1 VSIFQQLQQA
11 LDSDD
16 AFAAVADA
24 IPQLVWTSAADGTID
39 YFNRRWI
46 GYTGVTLSELR
57 DRGPV
62 PEIVHPDE
70 LDETWFRWNAS
81 ISDRVP
87 FEIEHRLRGADG
99 NYRWFLTRAEPL
111 RNADG
116 QVVRWVG
123 TATEVDEQRRLRDSL
138 AFIVETSNIFL
149 SSLDERA
156 ICHALADIT
165 VGNFADWCFVWLI
178 ETGSVRTAA
187 IAHKDVALLRCVERL
202 RLRDLPFAGA
212 ALSRVLSEGS
222 PLLVE
227 RIVPERFAQ
236 DACEPSHAQLLQTLR
251 LHSAMVVPMVTPSGT
266 ILGALGV
273 ASAESGHE
281 FNSGDLD
288 VAGAVAART
297 AAAIENVRI
306 LASERTTSQRLRF
319 TSRVNEMLLDSRD
332 VWSTMKAV
340 ATAIAEDLADACA
353 VIKLEG
359 DAIRVEAAAARNPVA
374 AAAMAALEGQ
384 RPLRPEV
391 ERRLARRLR
400 EHGSV
405 VHDPDSPQRMKLRTW
420 PYLADHIDALRV
432 RSTVIVPLHSADA
445 TYGAL
450 TVMFSEHSYEPLRDL
465 PAIEDVAARASVAV
479 ERTETFERERNIAS
493 TLQKASLPTI
503 IPKSKGLQFDAV
515 YLPAGQQAEVGGD
528 WYDAIELDDGSVV
541 ISVGDVTGRGIQAA
555 AIMSKVRHAMGMVPL
570 HEVDPAK
577 ILDSAE
583 WFLRKRYPEAIV
595 TAFVAIVNPE
605 RTSMQFAN
613 AGHLPPFLRRH
624 GQLLALEDAGLP
636 LGLRYME
643 TGAQSRSI
651 ELHEGDLL
659 VLFTDGLVEWN
670 RNWDEGE
677 RALERVLSS
686 HAVVATGAPA
696 KLIARSCLPARP
708 YDDVAILAVR
718 VGRAPVWSFTAD
730 DARAAVDARRSFV
743 AFLRR
748 SPGDAQMVARAE
760 VVFGELLGNVV
771 RHAPGPVEI
780 QLYRNDGTWKL
791 HVIDSGDDFDASGTL
806 PSDILSELGRGLYIV
821 QQLAKRVRVEH
832 VANCGN
838 HITVEL

>member
-24 IPQLVWTSAADGTID
+24 MPQLVWTSAPDGTID

-46 GYTGVTLSELR
+46 GYTGVTLSDLL

-62 PEIVHPDE
+62 PEIVHPDD

-81 ISDRVP
+81 ISDQVP
-87 FEIEHRLRGADG
+87 FEVEHRLRGVDR

-111 RNADG
+111 RNAGG

-123 TATEVDEQRRLRDSL
+123 TATDVDEQRRLRDSL
-138 AFIVETSNIFL
+138 AFIVETGNIFL
-149 SSLDERA
+149 PSLDERA
-156 ICHALADIT
+156 ICRALADFTI
-165 VGNFADWCFVWLI
+165 GSFADWCFVWLI
-178 ETGSVRTAA
+178 ETGGVRTAA
-187 IAHKDVALLRCVERL
+187 IAHKDVALLRYVERL

-212 ALSRVLSEGS
+212 ALSRVLSGG
-222 PLLVE
+222 PALLVE
-227 RIVPERFAQ
+227 RIVAERLGPG
-236 DACEPSHAQLLQTLR
+236 DGDPSHEQLLQTLR
-251 LHSAMVVPMVTPSGT
+251 LHSAIVVPIVTPSGA

-273 ASAESGHE
+273 ASAESGRE
-281 FNSGDLD
+281 FTRSDLD
-288 VAGAVAART
+288 VAGTVAART
-297 AAAIENVRI
+297 AVAIENVRI
-306 LASERTTSQRLRF
+306 LAGERTTSQRLRF
-319 TSRVNEMLLDSRD
+319 AGRVNELLLDSRD
-332 VWSTMKAV
+332 VWSSLKAV

-359 DAIRVEAAAARNPVA
+359 DAIRVEAAAARNPIA

-391 ERRLARRLR
+391 ERRLAHRLR
-400 EHGSV
+400 DRGSV

-420 PYLADHIDALRV
+420 PYLAEHIDALRV

-450 TVMFSEHSYEPLRDL
+450 TVMFSEHSYEPMRAL

-479 ERTETFERERNIAS
+479 ERAETFERERNIAS

-577 ILDSAE
+577 ILDAAE

-605 RTSMQFAN
+605 RTSMRFAN
-613 AGHLPPFLRRH
+613 AGHLPPFLRRN
-624 GQLLALEDAGLP
+624 GRLVPLEEAGLP
-636 LGLRYME
+636 LGLRYLE

-651 ELHEGDLL
+651 ELHEADLL

-708 YDDVAILAVR
+708 YDDVAILTVR
-718 VGRAPVWSFTAD
+718 VGHAPVWSFNAD
-730 DARAAVDARRSFV
+730 DARAAVDARGSFV

-748 SPGDAQMVARAE
+748 SPCDAQTIARAE
-760 VVFGELLGNVV
+760 IVFGELLGNVV

-780 QLYRNDGTWKL
+780 QVYCNDGTWKL
-791 HVIDSGDDFDASGTL
+791 HVIDSGENFDASAAL
-806 PSDILSELGRGLYIV
+806 PSDVLSELGRGLYIV
-821 QQLAKRVRVEH
+821 QQLAKRVYVEH

-838 HITVEL
+838 HITAEL

>member
-11 LDSDD
+11 LESDD
-16 AFAAVADA
+16 PFAAVADA
-24 IPQLVWTSAADGTID
+24 MPQLVWTSAADGTID

-46 GYTGVTLSELR
+46 GYTGVSLPELL

-62 PEIVHPDE
+62 PQIVHPDE
-70 LDETWFRWNAS
+70 LDETWLRWNTS

-87 FEIEHRLRGADG
+87 FEIEHRLRGVDG
-99 NYRWFLTRAEPL
+99 SYRWFLTRAEPL

-123 TATEVDEQRRLRDSL
+123 TATDVDEQRRLRDSL
-138 AFIVETSNIFL
+138 AFIVATGNILL

-156 ICHALADIT
+156 ICHALADVTI
-165 VGNFADWCFVWLI
+165 GNFADWCFVWLL
-178 ETGSVRTAA
+178 ETGGVRTAA
-187 IAHKDVALLRCVERL
+187 IAHKDVALLRYVEGL

-212 ALSRVLSEGS
+212 ALSQVLADGS

-227 RIVPERFAQ
+227 RILPQPFAQ
-236 DACEPSHAQLLQTLR
+236 DADPAHAQLLQTLR
-251 LHSAMVVPMVTPSGT
+251 LQSALIVPIVTPSGA

-273 ASAESGHE
+273 ASAESGRA
-281 FNSGDLD
+281 FSCSDLD

-297 AAAIENVRI
+297 AVAIEHVRI
-306 LASERTTSQRLRF
+306 LAGERTTSQRLRF
-319 TSRVNEMLLDSRD
+319 TGRVNELLLDSRD
-332 VWSTMKAV
+332 VWSTMQTV

-359 DAIRVEAAAARNPVA
+359 DAIRVEAAAAREPVA
-374 AAAMAALEGQ
+374 AVAMAALEGQ

-391 ERRLARRLR
+391 ERRLAHRLR
-400 EHGSV
+400 ERGSV

-420 PYLADHIDALRV
+420 PYLADHIAALRV
-432 RSTVIVPLHSADA
+432 RATVIVPLHSSDA

-450 TVMFSEHSYEPLRDL
+450 AVMFSDHSYEPLRDL

-479 ERTETFERERNIAS
+479 ERAETFERERNIAS
-493 TLQKASLPTI
+493 TLQQASLPTI

-577 ILDSAE
+577 ILDAAE

-613 AGHLPPFLRRH
+613 AGHPPPFLRRR
-624 GQLLALEDAGLP
+624 GELIALEEAGLP
-636 LGLRYME
+636 LGLRYLE
-643 TGAQSRSI
+643 ARSKSRAI
-651 ELHEGDLL
+651 ELRDADLL

-686 HAVVATGAPA
+686 RAVVATGAPA
-696 KLIARSCLPARP
+696 TFIARSCLPARP

-718 VGRAPVWSFTAD
+718 VGHAPVWSFTAD
-730 DARAAVDARRSFV
+730 DARAAVDARGSFV

-748 SPGDAQMVARAE
+748 SRCDAEMVERAE

-780 QLYRNDGTWKL
+780 QLYCNDGPWKL
-791 HVIDSGDDFDASGTL
+791 HVIDSGDDFAATATL
-806 PSDILSELGRGLYIV
+806 PTDIMSELGRGLYIV
-821 QQLAKRVRVEH
+821 QQLAKRVYVEH
-832 VANCGN
+832 IANCGN

>member
-1 VSIFQQLQQA
+1 MSIFQQLQHA

-24 IPQLVWTSAADGTID
+24 MPQLVWTSDADGTID

-46 GYTGVTLSELR
+46 GYTGVTLSELP

-81 ISDRVP
+81 ISERVP

-123 TATEVDEQRRLRDSL
+123 TATEVDQQRRLRDSL
-138 AFIVETSNIFL
+138 TLIVETSNIFL

-156 ICHALADIT
+156 ICHALADVAI
-165 VGNFADWCFVWLI
+165 GNFADWCFVWLI
-178 ETGSVRTAA
+178 ETGGVRTAA

-202 RLRDLPFAGA
+202 RLRDLAGA
-212 ALSRVLSEGS
+212 ALSRVLAEGS

-227 RIVPERFAQ
+227 RIVPERFAR
-236 DACEPSHAQLLQTLR
+236 DAWEPAHAQLLQTLR
-251 LHSAMVVPMVTPSGT
+251 LHSAMVVPIVTPAGA

-281 FNSGDLD
+281 FNPGDLD
-288 VAGAVAART
+288 VASAVAART
-297 AAAIENVRI
+297 AVAIENVRI

-319 TSRVNEMLLDSRD
+319 TGRVNEMLLDSRD
-332 VWSTMKAV
+332 LWSTMKAV

-359 DAIRVEAAAARNPVA
+359 DAIRVEAAAARNPIA

-400 EHGSV
+400 ERRSV

-420 PYLADHIDALRV
+420 PYLADHIEALRV

-479 ERTETFERERNIAS
+479 ERAETFERERNIAS

-528 WYDAIELDDGSVV
+528 WYDALEFDDGSVV
-541 ISVGDVTGRGIQAA
+541 ISVGDVTGRGIQAT

-577 ILDSAE
+577 ILDAAE

-595 TAFVAIVNPE
+595 TAFVATVNPE

-643 TGAQSRSI
+643 TGAESRSI
-651 ELHEGDLL
+651 ELHEADLL

-677 RALERVLSS
+677 RAIERVLSS
-686 HAVVATGAPA
+686 RAVVATGAPA

-718 VGRAPVWSFTAD
+718 VGHAPVWSFVAD
-730 DARAAVDARRSFV
+730 DVRAAVDARRSFV

-748 SPGDAQMVARAE
+748 SPCEAHMVARAE
-760 VVFGELLGNVV
+760 VVFGELLGSVV

-780 QLYRNDGTWKL
+780 QLYCNDATWKL
-791 HVIDSGDDFDASGTL
+791 HVIDSGDDFEASGTL

-821 QQLAKRVRVEH
+821 RQLAKRVRVEH

-838 HITVEL
+838 HIAVEL

>member
-1 VSIFQQLQQA
+1 
-11 LDSDD
+11 
-16 AFAAVADA
+16 
-24 IPQLVWTSAADGTID
+24 
-39 YFNRRWI
+39 
-46 GYTGVTLSELR
+46 
-57 DRGPV
+57 
-62 PEIVHPDE
+62 
-70 LDETWFRWNAS
+70 
-81 ISDRVP
+81 
-87 FEIEHRLRGADG
+87 
-99 NYRWFLTRAEPL
+99 
-111 RNADG
+111 
-116 QVVRWVG
+116 
-123 TATEVDEQRRLRDSL
+123 
-138 AFIVETSNIFL
+138 
-149 SSLDERA
+149 
-156 ICHALADIT
+156 
-165 VGNFADWCFVWLI
+165 
-178 ETGSVRTAA
+178 
-187 IAHKDVALLRCVERL
+187 
-202 RLRDLPFAGA
+202 
-212 ALSRVLSEGS
+212 
-222 PLLVE
+222 
-227 RIVPERFAQ
+227 
-236 DACEPSHAQLLQTLR
+236 
-251 LHSAMVVPMVTPSGT
+251 M
-266 ILGALGV
+266 
-273 ASAESGHE
+273 
-281 FNSGDLD
+281 
-288 VAGAVAART
+288 AGAVAART
-297 AAAIENVRI
+297 AVAIENVRI
-306 LASERTTSQRLRF
+306 LAGERTTSQRLRF
-319 TSRVNEMLLDSRD
+319 AGRVNELLLDSRD
-332 VWSTMKAV
+332 VWTTMKAV

-353 VIKLEG
+353 VIKLDG
-359 DAIRVEAAAARNPVA
+359 DAIRVEAAAGRNPIA

-384 RPLRPEV
+384 RPLRSEV
-391 ERRLARRLR
+391 ERRLAQRLR
-400 EHGSV
+400 ERGSV

-420 PYLADHIDALRV
+420 PYLADHIDALNV
-432 RSTVIVPLHSADA
+432 RLTVVVPLHSADA

-479 ERTETFERERNIAS
+479 ERAETFERERNIAS

-605 RTSMQFAN
+605 RSSMRFAN

-624 GQLLALEDAGLP
+624 GRLLALEQAGLP
-636 LGLRYME
+636 LGLRYLE
-643 TGAQSRSI
+643 ASAESRRI
-651 ELHEGDLL
+651 ELREADLL

-686 HAVVATGAPA
+686 RAVVATGAPA

-718 VGRAPVWSFTAD
+718 VGHAAVWSFVAD
-730 DARAAVDARRSFV
+730 DARAAVNARGSFV

-748 SPGDAQMVARAE
+748 SPCDSHMLARAE

-780 QLYRNDGTWKL
+780 QLYCNDGAWKL
-791 HVIDSGDDFDASGTL
+791 HVIDSGDDFVAPATL
-806 PSDILSELGRGLYIV
+806 PTDIMSELGRGLYIV
-821 QQLAKRVRVEH
+821 QQLAKRVHVEH

-838 HITVEL
+838 HISVEL